1 MPKRTEIVNFLDNYL
16 KIAEI
21 QDNSLNGLQV
31 EGRDNIKKIA
41 LAVDACQYVF
51 EKAQSLGADM
61 IIVHH
66 GLFWK
71 DTDPKIAGITKKRIK
86 TLLESDISLY
96 SAHLPLDL
104 HPEVGNNACMAKLL
118 NLKDL
123 EPFGSYHEV
132 NCGCYGKLSRDCSRD
147 SFLKLVEQKIA
158 KIRIK
163 HLFGK
168 KRIKTVG
175 IVSGGGA
182 FAVNEINKHNID
194 ILISGEQQHMYY
206 NPTKEQ
212 DANAIYLGHYDTE
225 TFGVKALKNPLKKK
239 FKTIDTF
246 FIDNPTGL

>member
-1 MPKRTEIVNFLDNYL
+1 MPKRTEIVKFLDNYL

-31 EGRDNIKKIA
+31 EGKDNVKKIA
-41 LAVDACQYVF
+41 LAVDACQYIF
-51 EKAQSLGADM
+51 EKAQSLGAGM
-61 IIVHH
+61 LIVHH

-71 DTDPKIAGITKKRIK
+71 DTDPRIVSITKKRIK
-86 TLLESDISLY
+86 TLLKSDISLY

-123 EPFGSYHEV
+123 EPFGSYHSV
-132 NCGCYGKLSRDCSRD
+132 NCGCYGKLNRNYSLND
-147 SFLKLVEQKIA
+147 FLKLVEQKIA
-158 KIRIK
+158 KIKIK

-182 FAVNEINKHNID
+182 FAVNEINKLNID

-212 DANAIYLGHYDTE
+212 GANAIYLGHYDTE
-225 TFGVKALKNPLKKK
+225 TFGVKAIGNRLKKK
-239 FKTIDTF
+239 FKSIDTF
-246 FIDNPTGL
+246 FIDNPTDL